1 MRILHTS
8 DWHLGRTFHGRVLDD
23 AHAVFADHLVEL
35 ARAEAVDAVVVSG
48 DVYDRAIP
56 PTDSVRLLDETLHRL
71 SDITRV
77 ILTPGNHDSARR
89 LGFASDLLR
98 EGLTIRARIAD
109 VDRPV
114 IVPGPDGGDGLY
126 VYALPYLDPDAAR
139 ETLPPL
145 LADRLGEEMAGAART
160 ADPDT
165 VRTADPDAARTA
177 PETAGDHSEKAAGD
191 PPGTASDAATRRL
204 PRSHEAVVSG
214 ALRLVAADLAAR
226 RAAAPARVPALV
238 MSHAFVV
245 GGLPSE
251 ESERD
256 IRVGGVDSVPSGVFA
271 SLGGSPSARECGGLD
286 YVALGHLHRP
296 QEIRS
301 AGGAGG
307 AGRRNGPDDAG
318 GAGRPNGPGKAGG
331 TGGPEA
337 GESDGPGES
346 GPPQRDSR
354 PGPRLVY
361 SGSPLALSFSEAPFP
376 KSSVLV
382 ALGPDGVASL
392 ERVPAP
398 VPHRIETVT
407 GTMDELLSPAWDHA
421 AGAWVRA
428 VVRGPMPLGATSR
441 LRERFGQVL
450 AIVREEDEE
459 APRER
464 IVVTRAAD
472 PLEVSAQFL
481 AEVAERA
488 PSPAERAVLARAY
501 EAVLASHGG
510 E

>member
-56 PTDSVRLLDETLHRL
+56 PTDSVRLLDETLRRL

-145 LADRLGEEMAGAART
+145 LADRLGEEPT
-160 ADPDT
+160 
-165 VRTADPDAARTA
+165 DAARTA
-177 PETAGDHSEKAAGD
+177 PEGARTAIPETAGGHSEKAAGD
-191 PPGTASDAATRRL
+191 PPGTASDAPARRL

-301 AGGAGG
+301 AGGAG
-307 AGRRNGPDDAG
+307 RPNGPDD
-318 GAGRPNGPGKAGG
+318 AGG

-337 GESDGPGES
+337 GESDEPDES
-346 GPPQRDSR
+346 GPPQQGPR

-361 SGSPLALSFSEAPFP
+361 SGSPLAFSFSEAPFP

-481 AEVAERA
+481 AEVAERE

-501 EAVLASHGG
+501 EAVLASRGG

>member
-56 PTDSVRLLDETLHRL
+56 PTDSVRLLDETLRRL

-98 EGLTIRARIAD
+98 EGLTIRARVAD

-145 LADRLGEEMAGAART
+145 LADRLGEEMA
-160 ADPDT
+160 
-165 VRTADPDAARTA
+165 DAARTA
-177 PETAGDHSEKAAGD
+177 PEGARTAIPETAGGHSEKAAGD
-191 PPGTASDAATRRL
+191 PPGTASDAPARRL

-301 AGGAGG
+301 TGGAGE
-307 AGRRNGPDDAG
+307 
-318 GAGRPNGPGKAGG
+318 AGRPNGPGKARGTGGPDHSSRSGG

-337 GESDGPGES
+337 GESDEPDES
-346 GPPQRDSR
+346 GPPQRGSR

-481 AEVAERA
+481 AEVAERE

-501 EAVLASHGG
+501 EAVLASRGG

>member
-35 ARAEAVDAVVVSG
+35 ARTEAVDAVVVSG

-56 PTDSVRLLDETLHRL
+56 PTDSVRLLDETLRRL

-98 EGLTIRARIAD
+98 EGLTIRARVAD
-109 VDRPV
+109 VDRP
-114 IVPGPDGGDGLY
+114 IIIPGPDGDDGLY

-145 LADRLGEEMAGAART
+145 LADRLGEEPTDAART
-160 ADPDT
+160 ADPD
-165 VRTADPDAARTA
+165 ADRTA
-177 PETAGDHSEKAAGD
+177 PEGAGDHSEKTTGD
-191 PPGTASDAATRRL
+191 PPGTASDAPARRL

-301 AGGAGG
+301 AGGAG
-307 AGRRNGPDDAG
+307 
-318 GAGRPNGPGKAGG
+318 RPNGPGKAG
-331 TGGPEA
+331 
-337 GESDGPGES
+337 ESDGPDES
-346 GPPQRDSR
+346 GPPQRGSR

-481 AEVAERA
+481 AEVAERE

-501 EAVLASHGG
+501 EAVLASRGG

>member
-56 PTDSVRLLDETLHRL
+56 PTDSVRLLDETLRRL

-98 EGLTIRARIAD
+98 EGLTIRARVAD

-114 IVPGPDGGDGLY
+114 VIPGPDGGDGLY

-145 LADRLGEEMAGAART
+145 LADRLGEEPTDAART
-160 ADPDT
+160 APEG
-165 VRTADPDAARTA
+165 ARTA
-177 PETAGDHSEKAAGD
+177 PETAGGYSEKTTGD
-191 PPGTASDAATRRL
+191 PPGTASDAPARRL

-296 QEIRS
+296 QEIRLAGGS
-301 AGGAGG
+301 GGPAEAGGADGPAGAGEPDGSGG
-307 AGRRNGPDDAG
+307 ASEPDGSDGADESGGPD
-318 GAGRPNGPGKAGG
+318 P
-331 TGGPEA
+331 
-337 GESDGPGES
+337 
-346 GPPQRDSR
+346 R

-382 ALGPDGVASL
+382 VLGPDGVASL
-392 ERVPAP
+392 ERIPTP

-472 PLEVSAQFL
+472 PLEVSVQFL
-481 AEVAERA
+481 TEVAERE
-488 PSPAERAVLARAY
+488 PSPAERDVLARAY

>member
-56 PTDSVRLLDETLHRL
+56 PTDSVRLLDETLRRL

-145 LADRLGEEMAGAART
+145 LADRLGEEPT
-160 ADPDT
+160 
-165 VRTADPDAARTA
+165 DAARTA
-177 PETAGDHSEKAAGD
+177 PEGARTAIPETAGGHSEKAAGD
-191 PPGTASDAATRRL
+191 PPGTASDAPARRL

-271 SLGGSPSARECGGLD
+271 SLGGSPSADECGGLD

-307 AGRRNGPDDAG
+307 AGRRNGPDKAGGAG
-318 GAGRPNGPGKAGG
+318 GAGRQNGADDAGG

-337 GESDGPGES
+337 GESDEPDES
-346 GPPQRDSR
+346 GPPQQGPR
-354 PGPRLVY
+354 PSPRLVY
-361 SGSPLALSFSEAPFP
+361 SGSPLAFSFSEAPFP

-392 ERVPAP
+392 ERIPAP

-472 PLEVSAQFL
+472 PLEVSVQFL
-481 AEVAERA
+481 TEVAERE
-488 PSPAERAVLARAY
+488 PSPAERDVLAQAY
-501 EAVLASHGG
+501 EAVLASYGS

>member
-56 PTDSVRLLDETLHRL
+56 PTDSVRLLDETLRRL

-145 LADRLGEEMAGAART
+145 LADRLGEEMADAART
-160 ADPDT
+160 ADPD
-165 VRTADPDAARTA
+165 ADPDAARTA
-177 PETAGDHSEKAAGD
+177 PETAGGHSEKAAGD

-301 AGGAGG
+301 
-307 AGRRNGPDDAG
+307 AG

-481 AEVAERA
+481 AEVAERE
-488 PSPAERAVLARAY
+488 PSPAERAVLTRAY
-501 EAVLASHGG
+501 EAVLASRGG

>member
-35 ARAEAVDAVVVSG
+35 ARTEAVDAVVVSG

-56 PTDSVRLLDETLHRL
+56 PTDSVRLLDETLRRL

-145 LADRLGEEMAGAART
+145 LADRLGEEMA
-160 ADPDT
+160 
-165 VRTADPDAARTA
+165 DAARTTD
-177 PETAGDHSEKAAGD
+177 PEGARTTSEGAGGHSEKAAGD
-191 PPGTASDAATRRL
+191 PPRTASDAATRRL

-301 AGGAGG
+301 AGGAGE
-307 AGRRNGPDDAG
+307 
-318 GAGRPNGPGKAGG
+318 AGRPNGPGKAGG
-331 TGGPEA
+331 TGGPDHSSRSVGTGGPEA
-337 GESDGPGES
+337 VESDEPDES
-346 GPPQRDSR
+346 GPPQQGPR

-361 SGSPLALSFSEAPFP
+361 SGSPLAFSFSEAPFP

-382 ALGPDGVASL
+382 VLGPDGVASL

-464 IVVTRAAD
+464 IVVTRAAN

-481 AEVAERA
+481 AEVAERE
-488 PSPAERAVLARAY
+488 PSPAERDVLARAY
-501 EAVLASHGG
+501 EAVLASYGS

>member
-35 ARAEAVDAVVVSG
+35 ARTEAVDAVVVSG

-56 PTDSVRLLDETLHRL
+56 PTDSVRLLDETLRRL

-98 EGLTIRARIAD
+98 EGLTIRARVAD
-109 VDRPV
+109 VDRPIV
-114 IVPGPDGGDGLY
+114 IPGPDGGDGLY

-145 LADRLGEEMAGAART
+145 LADRLGEEPT
-160 ADPDT
+160 
-165 VRTADPDAARTA
+165 DAARTA
-177 PETAGDHSEKAAGD
+177 PEGARTAIPETAGGHSEKAAGD
-191 PPGTASDAATRRL
+191 PPGTASDAPARRL

-271 SLGGSPSARECGGLD
+271 SLGGSPSADECGGLD

-307 AGRRNGPDDAG
+307 AGRRNGPDKAGGAG
-318 GAGRPNGPGKAGG
+318 GAGRQNGADDAGG

-337 GESDGPGES
+337 GESDEPDES
-346 GPPQRDSR
+346 GPPQQGPR
-354 PGPRLVY
+354 PSPRLVY
-361 SGSPLALSFSEAPFP
+361 SGSPLAFSFSEAPFP

-392 ERVPAP
+392 ERIPAP

-472 PLEVSAQFL
+472 PLEVSVQFL
-481 AEVAERA
+481 TEVAERE
-488 PSPAERAVLARAY
+488 PSPAERDVLAQAY
-501 EAVLASHGG
+501 EAVLASYGS

>member
-35 ARAEAVDAVVVSG
+35 ARTEAVDAVVVSG

-56 PTDSVRLLDETLHRL
+56 PTDSVRLLDETLRRL

-98 EGLTIRARIAD
+98 EGLTIRARVAD
-109 VDRPV
+109 VDRP
-114 IVPGPDGGDGLY
+114 IIIPGPDGDDGLY

-145 LADRLGEEMAGAART
+145 LADRLGEEPTDAART
-160 ADPDT
+160 ADPD
-165 VRTADPDAARTA
+165 ADRTA
-177 PETAGDHSEKAAGD
+177 PEAAGDHSEKTTGD
-191 PPGTASDAATRRL
+191 PPGTASDAPARRL

-301 AGGAGG
+301 AGGASE
-307 AGRRNGPDDAG
+307 
-318 GAGRPNGPGKAGG
+318 AGRPNGPGKAGG

-337 GESDGPGES
+337 GESDEPDES
-346 GPPQRDSR
+346 GPPQQGPR

-361 SGSPLALSFSEAPFP
+361 SGSPLAFSFSEAPFP

-382 ALGPDGVASL
+382 VLGPDGVASL

-464 IVVTRAAD
+464 IVVTRAAN

-481 AEVAERA
+481 AEVAERE
-488 PSPAERAVLARAY
+488 PSPAERDVLARAY
-501 EAVLASHGG
+501 EAVLASYGS

>member
-35 ARAEAVDAVVVSG
+35 ARTEAVDAVVVSG

-56 PTDSVRLLDETLHRL
+56 PTDSVRLLDETLRRL

-98 EGLTIRARIAD
+98 EGLTIRARVAD
-109 VDRPV
+109 VDRPIV
-114 IVPGPDGGDGLY
+114 IPGPDGGDGLY

-145 LADRLGEEMAGAART
+145 LADRLGEEMADAA
-160 ADPDT
+160 
-165 VRTADPDAARTA
+165 RTADPDAARTA
-177 PETAGDHSEKAAGD
+177 PEGAGGHSEKTTGD
-191 PPGTASDAATRRL
+191 PPGTASDAPARRL

-256 IRVGGVDSVPSGVFA
+256 IRVGGVDSVPSGIFA

-301 AGGAGG
+301 AGGAGE
-307 AGRRNGPDDAG
+307 
-318 GAGRPNGPGKAGG
+318 AGRPNGPDKAGG

-337 GESDGPGES
+337 GESDEPDES
-346 GPPQRDSR
+346 GPPQQGPR

-382 ALGPDGVASL
+382 VLGPDGVASL

-464 IVVTRAAD
+464 IVVTRATD

-481 AEVAERA
+481 AEVAERE

-501 EAVLASHGG
+501 EAVLASRGG

>member
-56 PTDSVRLLDETLHRL
+56 PTDSVRLLDETLRRL

-126 VYALPYLDPDAAR
+126 VYALPYLAPDAAR

-145 LADRLGEEMAGAART
+145 LADRLGEEMADAART
-160 ADPDT
+160 T
-165 VRTADPDAARTA
+165 VPEGARTA

-191 PPGTASDAATRRL
+191 PPGTASDTATRRL

-301 AGGAGG
+301 
-307 AGRRNGPDDAG
+307 AG

-481 AEVAERA
+481 AEVAERE

-501 EAVLASHGG
+501 EAVLASRGG

>member
-56 PTDSVRLLDETLHRL
+56 PTDSVRLLDETLRRL

-98 EGLTIRARIAD
+98 EGLTIRARVAD

-114 IVPGPDGGDGLY
+114 IIPGPDGGDGLY

-160 ADPDT
+160 APET
-165 VRTADPDAARTA
+165 ARTADPDAARTA

-271 SLGGSPSARECGGLD
+271 SLGGSPSADECGGLD

-337 GESDGPGES
+337 GESGGPGES

-472 PLEVSAQFL
+472 PLEVSVQFL
-481 AEVAERA
+481 TEVAERE
-488 PSPAERAVLARAY
+488 PSPAERDVLARAY

>member
-56 PTDSVRLLDETLHRL
+56 PTDSVRLLDETLRRL

-145 LADRLGEEMAGAART
+145 LADRLGEEMADAA
-160 ADPDT
+160 
-165 VRTADPDAARTA
+165 RTADPDAARTA
-177 PETAGDHSEKAAGD
+177 PEGAGGHSEKAAGD

-214 ALRLVAADLAAR
+214 ALRLVAADL
-226 RAAAPARVPALV
+226 AAAPARVPALV

-301 AGGAGG
+301 TGGAGE
-307 AGRRNGPDDAG
+307 
-318 GAGRPNGPGKAGG
+318 AGRPNGPGKARGTSGPDHSSRSGG
-331 TGGPEA
+331 TGGPKA

-501 EAVLASHGG
+501 EAVLASRGG

>member
-56 PTDSVRLLDETLHRL
+56 PTDSVRLLDETLRRL

-145 LADRLGEEMAGAART
+145 LADRLGEEMA
-160 ADPDT
+160 
-165 VRTADPDAARTA
+165 DAARTA
-177 PETAGDHSEKAAGD
+177 PEGAGGHSEKAAGD
-191 PPGTASDAATRRL
+191 PPGTASDSPARRL

-301 AGGAGG
+301 TGGAGG

-318 GAGRPNGPGKAGG
+318 EAGRPNGPGKAGG

-481 AEVAERA
+481 AEVAERE
-488 PSPAERAVLARAY
+488 PSPAERDVLARAY
-501 EAVLASHGG
+501 EAVLASRGG

>member
-56 PTDSVRLLDETLHRL
+56 PTDSVRLLDETLRRL

-145 LADRLGEEMAGAART
+145 LADRLGEEMADAART
-160 ADPDT
+160 ADPD
-165 VRTADPDAARTA
+165 ADPDAARTA
-177 PETAGDHSEKAAGD
+177 PEGAGGHSEKAAGD

-301 AGGAGG
+301 AGGAGE
-307 AGRRNGPDDAG
+307 
-318 GAGRPNGPGKAGG
+318 AGRPNGPGKAGG

-361 SGSPLALSFSEAPFP
+361 SGSPLAFSFSEAPFP

-392 ERVPAP
+392 ERIPAP

-472 PLEVSAQFL
+472 PLEVSVQFL
-481 AEVAERA
+481 TEVAERE
-488 PSPAERAVLARAY
+488 PSPAERDVLARAY
-501 EAVLASHGG
+501 EAVLTSYGS

>member
-56 PTDSVRLLDETLHRL
+56 PTDSVRLLDETLRRL

-98 EGLTIRARIAD
+98 EGLTIRARVAD

-114 IVPGPDGGDGLY
+114 IIPGPDGGDGLY

-145 LADRLGEEMAGAART
+145 LADRLGEEMA
-160 ADPDT
+160 
-165 VRTADPDAARTA
+165 DAARTA
-177 PETAGDHSEKAAGD
+177 VPEGARTAPEAAGDHSEKAAGD
-191 PPGTASDAATRRL
+191 PPGTASDAPARRL

-238 MSHAFVV
+238 MSHAFVG

-301 AGGAGG
+301 ASGAGE
-307 AGRRNGPDDAG
+307 
-318 GAGRPNGPGKAGG
+318 AGRPNGPGKAGG

-382 ALGPDGVASL
+382 ALGSDGVASL
-392 ERVPAP
+392 ERIPAP

-472 PLEVSAQFL
+472 PLEVSVQFL
-481 AEVAERA
+481 AEVAERE

-501 EAVLASHGG
+501 EAVLASRGG

>member
-56 PTDSVRLLDETLHRL
+56 PTDSVRLLDETLRRL

-145 LADRLGEEMAGAART
+145 LADRLGEEMADAART
-160 ADPDT
+160 ADPD
-165 VRTADPDAARTA
+165 ADPDAARTA
-177 PETAGDHSEKAAGD
+177 PEGAGGHSEKAAGD

-301 AGGAGG
+301 
-307 AGRRNGPDDAG
+307 AG

-481 AEVAERA
+481 AEVAERE

-501 EAVLASHGG
+501 EAVLASRGG

>member
-56 PTDSVRLLDETLHRL
+56 PTDSVRLLDETLRRL

-98 EGLTIRARIAD
+98 EGLTIRARVAD
-109 VDRPV
+109 VDRPIV
-114 IVPGPDGGDGLY
+114 IPGPDGGDGLY

-145 LADRLGEEMAGAART
+145 LADRLGEEPT
-160 ADPDT
+160 
-165 VRTADPDAARTA
+165 DAARTA
-177 PETAGDHSEKAAGD
+177 PEGARTAIPETAGGHSEKAAGD
-191 PPGTASDAATRRL
+191 PPGNASNAPARRL

-301 AGGAGG
+301 TGGAGG

-318 GAGRPNGPGKAGG
+318 EAGRPNGPGKAGG

-472 PLEVSAQFL
+472 PLEVSVQFL
-481 AEVAERA
+481 AEVAERE
-488 PSPAERAVLARAY
+488 PSPAERDVLARAY

>member
-35 ARAEAVDAVVVSG
+35 ARTEAVDAVVVSG

-56 PTDSVRLLDETLHRL
+56 PTDSVRLLDETLRRL

-145 LADRLGEEMAGAART
+145 LADRLGEEMADAA
-160 ADPDT
+160 
-165 VRTADPDAARTA
+165 RTADPDAARTA
-177 PETAGDHSEKAAGD
+177 PEGAGGHSEKAAGD

-301 AGGAGG
+301 AGGAG
-307 AGRRNGPDDAG
+307 
-318 GAGRPNGPGKAGG
+318 RPNGPGKAGG

-337 GESDGPGES
+337 DESDEPDES

-481 AEVAERA
+481 AEVAERE

-501 EAVLASHGG
+501 EAVLASYGG

>member
-56 PTDSVRLLDETLHRL
+56 PTDSVRLLDETLRRL

-98 EGLTIRARIAD
+98 EGLTIRARVAD

-114 IVPGPDGGDGLY
+114 IIPGPDGGDGLY

-145 LADRLGEEMAGAART
+145 LADRLGEERA
-160 ADPDT
+160 
-165 VRTADPDAARTA
+165 DAARTA
-177 PETAGDHSEKAAGD
+177 VPEGARTAPEAAGDHSEKAAGD
-191 PPGTASDAATRRL
+191 PPGTASDAPARRL

-226 RAAAPARVPALV
+226 RAAAPVRVPALV

-271 SLGGSPSARECGGLD
+271 SLGGSRSPRACGGRDCGAPGPRHRHPGIPLAGRPRRPPDAGKPPGTVAAAGSHGHSARAGRRRRARVPPGRRSARRAECGGSAT
-286 YVALGHLHRP
+286 VPGSRP
-296 QEIRS
+296 V
-301 AGGAGG
+301 
-307 AGRRNGPDDAG
+307 
-318 GAGRPNGPGKAGG
+318 
-331 TGGPEA
+331 GPEA
-337 GESDGPGES
+337 TRPARVPRGGPGT
-346 GPPQRDSR
+346 R
-354 PGPRLVY
+354 PRGRPDRRR
-361 SGSPLALSFSEAPFP
+361 SFRP
-376 KSSVLV
+376 
-382 ALGPDGVASL
+382 
-392 ERVPAP
+392 
-398 VPHRIETVT
+398 
-407 GTMDELLSPAWDHA
+407 
-421 AGAWVRA
+421 
-428 VVRGPMPLGATSR
+428 
-441 LRERFGQVL
+441 
-450 AIVREEDEE
+450 
-459 APRER
+459 
-464 IVVTRAAD
+464 
-472 PLEVSAQFL
+472 
-481 AEVAERA
+481 
-488 PSPAERAVLARAY
+488 VLARA
-501 EAVLASHGG
+501 AG
-510 E
+510 

>member
-56 PTDSVRLLDETLHRL
+56 PTDSVRLLDETLRRL

-98 EGLTIRARIAD
+98 EGLTIRARVAD

-114 IVPGPDGGDGLY
+114 VIPGPDGGDGLY

-145 LADRLGEEMAGAART
+145 LADRLGEEMADAART
-160 ADPDT
+160 AVPEG
-165 VRTADPDAARTA
+165 ARTA

-191 PPGTASDAATRRL
+191 PPETVSDAPARRL

-301 AGGAGG
+301 AGGAGE
-307 AGRRNGPDDAG
+307 
-318 GAGRPNGPGKAGG
+318 AGRPNGPGKASGTGGPDHSSRSGG

-337 GESDGPGES
+337 GESDEPDES
-346 GPPQRDSR
+346 GPPQQGPR

-382 ALGPDGVASL
+382 VLGPDGVASL

-481 AEVAERA
+481 AEVAERE
-488 PSPAERAVLARAY
+488 PSPAERDVLARAY

>member
-56 PTDSVRLLDETLHRL
+56 PTDSVRLLDETLRRL

-145 LADRLGEEMAGAART
+145 LADRLGEEMA
-160 ADPDT
+160 
-165 VRTADPDAARTA
+165 DAARTA
-177 PETAGDHSEKAAGD
+177 PEGAGGHSEKAAGD

-301 AGGAGG
+301 AGGAG
-307 AGRRNGPDDAG
+307 
-318 GAGRPNGPGKAGG
+318 RPNGPGKAGG

-337 GESDGPGES
+337 GESDEPDES
-346 GPPQRDSR
+346 GPPQQGPR

-481 AEVAERA
+481 AEVAERE

-501 EAVLASHGG
+501 EAVLASRGG

>member
-56 PTDSVRLLDETLHRL
+56 PTDSVRLLDETLRRL

-98 EGLTIRARIAD
+98 EGLTIRARVAD

-114 IVPGPDGGDGLY
+114 IIPGPDGGDGLY

-145 LADRLGEEMAGAART
+145 LADRLGEEMA
-160 ADPDT
+160 
-165 VRTADPDAARTA
+165 DAARTA
-177 PETAGDHSEKAAGD
+177 VPEGARTAPEAAGDHSEKAAGD
-191 PPGTASDAATRRL
+191 PPGTASDAPARRL

-226 RAAAPARVPALV
+226 RAAAPVRVPALV

-296 QEIRS
+296 QEIRL
-301 AGGAGG
+301 AGGSGG
-307 AGRRNGPDDAG
+307 PA
-318 GAGRPNGPGKAGG
+318 GAGRPAGSGGADGPAGAGEPDGSGGASEPDGSDGADESGGPG
-331 TGGPEA
+331 P
-337 GESDGPGES
+337 
-346 GPPQRDSR
+346 R

-361 SGSPLALSFSEAPFP
+361 SGSPLAFSFSEAPFP

>member
-56 PTDSVRLLDETLHRL
+56 PTDSVRLLDETLRRL

-145 LADRLGEEMAGAART
+145 LADRLGEEPADAATEGART
-160 ADPDT
+160 APGT
-165 VRTADPDAARTA
+165 SRTAA
-177 PETAGDHSEKAAGD
+177 PETAGDRPEKTTGD
-191 PPGTASDAATRRL
+191 PPGTASDSPARRL

-226 RAAAPARVPALV
+226 RTAAPARVPALV

-301 AGGAGG
+301 TGGAGG

-318 GAGRPNGPGKAGG
+318 EAGRPNGPGKAGG

>member
-56 PTDSVRLLDETLHRL
+56 PTDSVRLLDETLRRL

-98 EGLTIRARIAD
+98 EGLTIRARVAD

-145 LADRLGEEMAGAART
+145 LADRLGEEMA
-160 ADPDT
+160 
-165 VRTADPDAARTA
+165 DAARTA
-177 PETAGDHSEKAAGD
+177 PETAGDHSEKTVDD
-191 PPGTASDAATRRL
+191 PPGTASDAPVRRL

-301 AGGAGG
+301 AGGAG
-307 AGRRNGPDDAG
+307 
-318 GAGRPNGPGKAGG
+318 RPNGPGKASGTGGPDHSSRSGG

-472 PLEVSAQFL
+472 PLEVSVQFL
-481 AEVAERA
+481 TEVAERE
-488 PSPAERAVLARAY
+488 PSPAERDVLARAY

>member
-23 AHAVFADHLVEL
+23 AHAVFADHLVDL

-56 PTDSVRLLDETLHRL
+56 PTDSVRLLDETLRRL

-98 EGLTIRARIAD
+98 EGLTICARVVD
-109 VDRPV
+109 VDRPIV
-114 IVPGPDGGDGLY
+114 IPGPDGGDGLY

-145 LADRLGEEMAGAART
+145 LTDRLGEEMA
-160 ADPDT
+160 
-165 VRTADPDAARTA
+165 DAARTA
-177 PETAGDHSEKAAGD
+177 PEGAGGHSEKTTGD
-191 PPGTASDAATRRL
+191 PPGTASDAPARRL

-301 AGGAGG
+301 AGGAGE
-307 AGRRNGPDDAG
+307 
-318 GAGRPNGPGKAGG
+318 AGRPNGPDKAGG

-337 GESDGPGES
+337 GESDEPDES
-346 GPPQRDSR
+346 GPPQQGPR

-361 SGSPLALSFSEAPFP
+361 SGSPLAFSFSEAPFP

-421 AGAWVRA
+421 AGAW
-428 VVRGPMPLGATSR
+428 G
-441 LRERFGQVL
+441 
-450 AIVREEDEE
+450 
-459 APRER
+459 
-464 IVVTRAAD
+464 
-472 PLEVSAQFL
+472 
-481 AEVAERA
+481 
-488 PSPAERAVLARAY
+488 
-501 EAVLASHGG
+501 HGSIR
-510 E
+510 

>member
-35 ARAEAVDAVVVSG
+35 ARTEAVDAVVVSG

-56 PTDSVRLLDETLHRL
+56 PTDSVRLLDETLRRL

-98 EGLTIRARIAD
+98 EGLTIRARVAD

-145 LADRLGEEMAGAART
+145 LAARLGEEMA
-160 ADPDT
+160 
-165 VRTADPDAARTA
+165 DAARTTV
-177 PETAGDHSEKAAGD
+177 PEGAGDHSEKTVDD

-301 AGGAGG
+301 
-307 AGRRNGPDDAG
+307 AG

-501 EAVLASHGG
+501 EAVLASRGG

>member
-35 ARAEAVDAVVVSG
+35 ARTEAVDAVVVSG

-56 PTDSVRLLDETLHRL
+56 PTDSVRLLDETLRRL

-145 LADRLGEEMAGAART
+145 LADRLGEEMA
-160 ADPDT
+160 
-165 VRTADPDAARTA
+165 DAARTA

-226 RAAAPARVPALV
+226 RTAAPARVPALV

-301 AGGAGG
+301 AGGAGE
-307 AGRRNGPDDAG
+307 
-318 GAGRPNGPGKAGG
+318 AGRPNGPGKASGTGGPDHSSRSGG

-337 GESDGPGES
+337 GESDEPDES
-346 GPPQRDSR
+346 GPPQQGPR

-361 SGSPLALSFSEAPFP
+361 SGSPLAFSFSEAPFP

-382 ALGPDGVASL
+382 VLGPDGVASL

-464 IVVTRAAD
+464 IVVTRAAN

-481 AEVAERA
+481 AEVAERE
-488 PSPAERAVLARAY
+488 PSPAERDVLARAY
-501 EAVLASHGG
+501 EAVLASYGS

>member
-56 PTDSVRLLDETLHRL
+56 PTDSVRLLDETLRRL

-145 LADRLGEEMAGAART
+145 LADRLGEEMA
-160 ADPDT
+160 
-165 VRTADPDAARTA
+165 DAARTA
-177 PETAGDHSEKAAGD
+177 PEGAGDHSEKTVDD
-191 PPGTASDAATRRL
+191 PPGTASDAPVRRL

-301 AGGAGG
+301 AGGASE
-307 AGRRNGPDDAG
+307 
-318 GAGRPNGPGKAGG
+318 AGRPNGPGKAGG

-337 GESDGPGES
+337 GESDEPDES

-481 AEVAERA
+481 AEVAERE

>member
-1 MRILHTS
+1 
-8 DWHLGRTFHGRVLDD
+8 
-23 AHAVFADHLVEL
+23 
-35 ARAEAVDAVVVSG
+35 
-48 DVYDRAIP
+48 
-56 PTDSVRLLDETLHRL
+56 
-71 SDITRV
+71 
-77 ILTPGNHDSARR
+77 
-89 LGFASDLLR
+89 
-98 EGLTIRARIAD
+98 
-109 VDRPV
+109 
-114 IVPGPDGGDGLY
+114 
-126 VYALPYLDPDAAR
+126 
-139 ETLPPL
+139 
-145 LADRLGEEMAGAART
+145 
-160 ADPDT
+160 
-165 VRTADPDAARTA
+165 
-177 PETAGDHSEKAAGD
+177 
-191 PPGTASDAATRRL
+191 
-204 PRSHEAVVSG
+204 
-214 ALRLVAADLAAR
+214 
-226 RAAAPARVPALV
+226 

-301 AGGAGG
+301 TGGAGE
-307 AGRRNGPDDAG
+307 
-318 GAGRPNGPGKAGG
+318 AGRPNGPGKARGTSGPDHSSRSGG

-337 GESDGPGES
+337 GESDEPGES

-501 EAVLASHGG
+501 EAVLASRGG

>member
-56 PTDSVRLLDETLHRL
+56 PTDSVRLLDETLRRL

-98 EGLTIRARIAD
+98 EGLTIRARVAD

-145 LADRLGEEMAGAART
+145 LAARLGEEMA
-160 ADPDT
+160 
-165 VRTADPDAARTA
+165 DAARTTV
-177 PETAGDHSEKAAGD
+177 PEGAGDHSEKTVDD
-191 PPGTASDAATRRL
+191 PPGTASDAPVRRL

-226 RAAAPARVPALV
+226 RAAAPARVPARVL
-238 MSHAFVV
+238 SHAFVV

-301 AGGAGG
+301 TGGAGG

-318 GAGRPNGPGKAGG
+318 EAGRPNGPGKAGG

-501 EAVLASHGG
+501 EAVLASRGG

>member
-35 ARAEAVDAVVVSG
+35 ARTEAVDAVVVSG

-56 PTDSVRLLDETLHRL
+56 PTDSVRLLDETLRRL

-98 EGLTIRARIAD
+98 EGLTIRARVAD
-109 VDRPV
+109 VDRPIV
-114 IVPGPDGGDGLY
+114 IPGPDGGDGLY

-145 LADRLGEEMAGAART
+145 LADRLGEEMADAA
-160 ADPDT
+160 
-165 VRTADPDAARTA
+165 RTADPDAARTA

-191 PPGTASDAATRRL
+191 PPGTASDAPARRL

-301 AGGAGG
+301 ASGAGE
-307 AGRRNGPDDAG
+307 
-318 GAGRPNGPGKAGG
+318 AGRPNGPDKAGG

-337 GESDGPGES
+337 GESDEPDES
-346 GPPQRDSR
+346 GPPQQGPR

-361 SGSPLALSFSEAPFP
+361 SGSPLAFSFSEAPFP

-464 IVVTRAAD
+464 IVVTRATD

-481 AEVAERA
+481 AEVAERE
-488 PSPAERAVLARAY
+488 PSPAERDVLARAY
-501 EAVLASHGG
+501 EAVLASCGG

>member
-35 ARAEAVDAVVVSG
+35 ARTEAVDAVVVSG

-56 PTDSVRLLDETLHRL
+56 PTDSVRLLDETLRRL

-98 EGLTIRARIAD
+98 EGLTIRARVAD
-109 VDRPV
+109 VDRPIV
-114 IVPGPDGGDGLY
+114 IPGPDGGDGLY

-145 LADRLGEEMAGAART
+145 LADRLGEEMADAA
-160 ADPDT
+160 
-165 VRTADPDAARTA
+165 RTADPDAARTA

-191 PPGTASDAATRRL
+191 PPGTASDAPARRL

-301 AGGAGG
+301 ASGAGE
-307 AGRRNGPDDAG
+307 
-318 GAGRPNGPGKAGG
+318 AGRPNGPDKAGG

-337 GESDGPGES
+337 GESDEPDES
-346 GPPQRDSR
+346 GPPQQGPR

-361 SGSPLALSFSEAPFP
+361 SGSPLAFSFSEAPFP

-382 ALGPDGVASL
+382 ALGSDGVASL

-464 IVVTRAAD
+464 IVVTRATD

-481 AEVAERA
+481 AEVAERE
-488 PSPAERAVLARAY
+488 PSPAERDVLARAY
-501 EAVLASHGG
+501 EAVLASCGG

>member
-307 AGRRNGPDDAG
+307 AGQRNGPDDAG
-318 GAGRPNGPGKAGG
+318 GAGRPNGPGKADG

-337 GESDGPGES
+337 SESDEPDES

-382 ALGPDGVASL
+382 VLGPDGVASL

-501 EAVLASHGG
+501 EAVLASRGG

>member
-56 PTDSVRLLDETLHRL
+56 PTDSVRLLDETLRRL

-98 EGLTIRARIAD
+98 EGLTIRARVAD

-145 LADRLGEEMAGAART
+145 LADRLGEEPT
-160 ADPDT
+160 
-165 VRTADPDAARTA
+165 DAARTA
-177 PETAGDHSEKAAGD
+177 PEGARTAIPETAGGHSEKAAGD
-191 PPGTASDAATRRL
+191 PPGTASDAPARRL

-271 SLGGSPSARECGGLD
+271 SLGGSPSADECGGLD

-307 AGRRNGPDDAG
+307 AGRRNGPDKAGGAG
-318 GAGRPNGPGKAGG
+318 GAGRQNGADDAGG

-337 GESDGPGES
+337 GESDEPDES
-346 GPPQRDSR
+346 GPPQQGPR
-354 PGPRLVY
+354 PSPRLVY
-361 SGSPLALSFSEAPFP
+361 SGSPLAFSFSEAPFP

-481 AEVAERA
+481 AEVAERE

-501 EAVLASHGG
+501 EAVLASRGG

>member
-35 ARAEAVDAVVVSG
+35 ARTEAVDAVVVSG

-56 PTDSVRLLDETLHRL
+56 PTDSVRLLDETLRRL

-145 LADRLGEEMAGAART
+145 LADRLGEEMA
-160 ADPDT
+160 
-165 VRTADPDAARTA
+165 DAARTA
-177 PETAGDHSEKAAGD
+177 PETAGDHSEKTVDD

-226 RAAAPARVPALV
+226 RAAPARVPALV

-301 AGGAGG
+301 
-307 AGRRNGPDDAG
+307 AG

-481 AEVAERA
+481 AEVAERE

-501 EAVLASHGG
+501 EAVLASRGG

>member
-56 PTDSVRLLDETLHRL
+56 PTDSVRLLDETLRRL

-145 LADRLGEEMAGAART
+145 LADRLGEEMA
-160 ADPDT
+160 
-165 VRTADPDAARTA
+165 DAARTA
-177 PETAGDHSEKAAGD
+177 PEGAGGHSEKAAGD

-301 AGGAGG
+301 TGGAGE
-307 AGRRNGPDDAG
+307 
-318 GAGRPNGPGKAGG
+318 AGRPNGPGKARGTSGPDHSSRSGG

-337 GESDGPGES
+337 GESDEPDES

-501 EAVLASHGG
+501 EAVLASRGG